1 MRFSDNISMAFSDLG
16 RRKKRTFLTS
26 LGVTIGSIL
35 ILLMVS
41 LGLMIKGF
49 LVDTVN
55 SGSNTKTVSLEAIKA
70 GAVMPDNPQQAV
82 KEMPDWFK
90 KNFKIIN
97 DESLEKIS
105 KLNDIEG
112 IEAYIGGDLAK
123 IKIGD
128 KVYYGNF
135 PIKGYDLK
143 YDIYFES
150 DVNNAKS
157 SSKDLNFKPIIAG
170 TKLSSSDKDGIL
182 VGESLLEKIGVKDPN
197 SIIGKKLTFEID
209 NINGKAVAPLNKTFT
224 VVGVESKYM
233 PDGDNFVMSAKNAAD
248 IVGFLQYTPNFMKT
262 YGYNGANIEAK
273 NLSDVSK
280 LQKSI
285 EDLGYMTTSNQSKA
299 EAINKNFE
307 DITLTLSI
315 LGIIVLLV
323 SAIGIVNTMIMVV
336 SERTKSIGVMK
347 SVGASNSQIRL
358 MFIVQSGVIGFVGGV
373 IGSIISI
380 GLFRII
386 SAVVKESIE
395 KQGQSV
401 NIISNIPWWLIL
413 ATIVFSIIISMIAG
427 VYPAS
432 KAAKLDPIE
441 ALRQ

>member
-209 NINGKAVAPLNKTFT
+209 NINGKEVAPLNKTFT

>member
-170 TKLSSSDKDGIL
+170 TKLNSSDKDGIL

-401 NIISNIPWWLIL
+401 NIISNIPWWLVI

>member
-248 IVGFLQYTPNFMKT
+248 IVGFLQYNPNFMKT

>member
-55 SGSNTKTVSLEAIKA
+55 SGSNTKTVSLQAIKA

-97 DESLEKIS
+97 SENLEKIS
-105 KLNDIEG
+105 KLNDVEG
-112 IEAYIGGDLAK
+112 IEAYIGGELAK

-128 KVYYGNF
+128 KTYYGNF

-143 YDIYFES
+143 YDIYFDS

-170 TKLSSSDKDGIL
+170 TKLNSSDKDGIL
-182 VGESLLEKIGVKDPN
+182 VGESLLEKIGVTDPS

-209 NINGKAVAPLNKTFT
+209 NINGKPVAPLNKTFT

-233 PDGDNFVMSAKNAAD
+233 PDGSNFVMSAKNAAA
-248 IVGFLQYTPNFMKT
+248 IVGFLQYTPDFMKT
-262 YGYNGANIEAK
+262 YGYNGANVEAK
-273 NLSDVSK
+273 SLNDVSK

-285 EDLGYMTTSNQSKA
+285 EDLGYMTSSNQSKA

-323 SAIGIVNTMIMVV
+323 SAIGIVNTMVMVV

-358 MFIVQSGVIGFVGGV
+358 MFIVQSGVIGFVGGI

-401 NIISNIPWWLIL
+401 NLISNIPWWLVL
-413 ATIVFSIIISMIAG
+413 ATIAFSIIISMIAG